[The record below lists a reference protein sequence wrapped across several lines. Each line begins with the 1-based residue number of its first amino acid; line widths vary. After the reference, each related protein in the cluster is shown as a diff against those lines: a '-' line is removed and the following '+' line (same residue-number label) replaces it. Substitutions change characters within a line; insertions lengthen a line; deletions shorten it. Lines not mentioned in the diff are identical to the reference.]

1 MWEVGRVQV
10 NMFDAKSQLSQ
21 LVKAA
26 LAGEE
31 VIIASHGKPQVKL
44 VPCVAR
50 TGLSSPGGLS
60 AVRPDLDSAQ
70 LDAAFMAAVD
80 REVEHLFSAERSGG

>member
-1 MWEVGRVQV
+1 VQV
-10 NMFDAKSQLSQ
+10 NLFDAKSQLSQ

-44 VPCVAR
+44 VPCA
-50 TGLSSPGGLS
+50 TGPGLRAAGRLS
-60 AVRPDLDSAQ
+60 AVRPELASVQ
-70 LDAAFMAAVD
+70 LDAAFTAAVD
-80 REVEHLFSAERSGG
+80 QEVEHLFSAELSGC